1 MATTTIDSTIDFSR
15 LTLQD
20 ALDLAIRIEEEAQ
33 GRYEGFTKLVGGR
46 YAGDA
51 SDMFRMMASYEARH
65 RTELAERRAKL
76 FGAAPVRISPDAV
89 EDVEA
94 PDVTAPRVFMSARQA
109 MEVALASEEKAYGF
123 FTAALEHVRDPGV
136 RELFT
141 ELQGE
146 ELKHQR
152 LVRAE
157 IEKLPPGPDLEEE
170 DADEPGSDAG

>member
-1 MATTTIDSTIDFSR
+1 MTTTIDFSS
-15 LTLQD
+15 LSLQD
-20 ALDLAIRIEEEAQ
+20 ALDLAIGIEQEAQ
-33 GRYEGFTKLVGGR
+33 ERYEEFTKLVGGR

-76 FGAAPVRISPDAV
+76 FGAAPAHVSPDAT

-109 MEVALASEEKAYGF
+109 MEVALASEEKAYDF
-123 FTAALEHVRDPGV
+123 YTAALAQVRDPEV
-136 RELFT
+136 RKLFT

-152 LVRAE
+152 LVR
-157 IEKLPPGPDLEEE
+157 EKMETLPPGPDLEEE